1 MVNIT
6 ATRNEIQDM
15 LTVQADRYG
24 YSLEEVRAMARAG
37 TLDEPE
43 LRDLWLIW
51 GDVPLT
57 YVQRS

>member
-15 LTVQADRYG
+15 LTAQAKRYG
-24 YSLEEVRAMARAG
+24 YSLDEVRAMARSG
-37 TLDEPE
+37 TLTEPE

-51 GDVPLT
+51 GDVPLA